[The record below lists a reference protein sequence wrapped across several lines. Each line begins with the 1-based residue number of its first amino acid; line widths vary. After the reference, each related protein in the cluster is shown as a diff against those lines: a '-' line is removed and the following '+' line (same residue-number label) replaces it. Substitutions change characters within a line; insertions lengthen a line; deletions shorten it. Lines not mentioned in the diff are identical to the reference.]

1 MKVIQILP
9 ELNSGGVERGT
20 LEIGDAL
27 VAEGHES
34 IVISNGGRQVEA
46 LEQSGSRHIALPVH
60 HKGFSAL
67 GLIRTLRKVFQEE
80 KPDIIHVRSRLPA
93 WIAWLAWRRMN
104 PQTRPHLVSTVHGS
118 YSVSFYSAIMTKG
131 ERVIAVSS
139 SIRDYIRQNYP
150 KTNPSLIRVI
160 PRGVKP
166 CGQDERLPDATWLA
180 TWKQQQPQLEDK
192 KVLLLP
198 GRITRWKGQED
209 FIHMMATLK
218 GQGRKVHGLL
228 AGETHAKKRAYMDE
242 LHVLAESLGVQDD
255 ITFLG
260 HRSDVRQ
267 IMQVSDL
274 VFSLSSPPE
283 AFGRVSLEAIAM
295 GVPVVGYDHG
305 GVAEQLAA
313 MYPRGRV
320 PVGDVKQ
327 LEKTVIDILDHPD
340 KPAAV
345 APQFTLEAMC
355 RSTLD
360 VYRELHSATPA

>member
-20 LEIGDAL
+20 LEIGAAL
-27 VAEGHES
+27 VAEGHQS

-46 LEQSGSRHIALPVH
+46 LEQAGSRHVPMAIH
-60 HKGFSAL
+60 HKGLPTL
-67 GLIRTLRKVFQEE
+67 GLIRPLRKLFEVE

-93 WIAWLAWRRMN
+93 WITWLAWRKMD
-104 PQTRPHLVSTVHGS
+104 PATRPHLVSTVHGS
-118 YSVSFYSAIMTKG
+118 YSVSWYSAIMTKG

-139 SIRDYIRQNYP
+139 SIRDYIHKNYP
-150 KTNPSLIRVI
+150 KTDPAIIRVI
-160 PRGVKP
+160 PRGVEP
-166 CGQDERLPDATWLA
+166 PGPDEIKPDADWLA
-180 TWKQQQPQLEDK
+180 TWQREQAQLEGK

-198 GRITRWKGQED
+198 GRITRWKGQEE
-209 FIHMMATLK
+209 FIRLVAYLSE
-218 GQGRKVHGLL
+218 QGLGIHGLL
-228 AGETHAKKRAYMDE
+228 AGETHFKKRDYMKE
-242 LHVLAESLGVQDD
+242 LHELVASLGIQDK

-283 AFGRVSLEAIAM
+283 AFGRVSLEAISM

-313 MYPRGRV
+313 MYPRGTV
-320 PVGDVKQ
+320 PVCDTDA
-327 LEKTVIDILDHPD
+327 LRKTTIDILEQPD
-340 KPAAV
+340 KPAPV
-345 APQFTLEAMC
+345 APQFTLDSMC
-355 RSTLD
+355 RSTLG
-360 VYRELHSATPA
+360 VYQELLSE

>member
-20 LEIGDAL
+20 LEIGAAL

-46 LEQSGSRHIALPVH
+46 LEKAGSRHIALPVH

-67 GLIRTLRKVFQEE
+67 GLIRPLRKLFREE
-80 KPDIIHVRSRLPA
+80 QPDIIHVRSRLPA
-93 WIAWLAWRRMN
+93 WITWLAWRRMD
-104 PQTRPHLVSTVHGS
+104 PATRPRLVSTVHGS

-139 SIRDYIRQNYP
+139 SIRDYIEKNYP
-150 KTNPSLIRVI
+150 KTDSSIIRVI
-160 PRGVKP
+160 PRGVQP
-166 CGQDERLPDATWLA
+166 AAFDEDAPDDEWL
-180 TWKQQQPQLEDK
+180 TRWKQEQPQLESN

-198 GRITRWKGQED
+198 GRITRWKGQEE
-209 FIHMMATLK
+209 FIRLIAHLRK
-218 GQGRKVHGLL
+218 EGREVHGLL
-228 AGETHAKKRAYMDE
+228 AGETHARKRAYMDE
-242 LHVLAESLGVQDD
+242 LRELTVSLGIEDD

-313 MYPRGRV
+313 MYPRGTV
-320 PVGDVKQ
+320 PVCDT
-327 LEKTVIDILDHPD
+327 EKLREVTADILDHPD
-340 KPAAV
+340 KPSAV
-345 APQFTLEAMC
+345 APQYTLDAMC
-355 RSTLD
+355 HSTIG
-360 VYRELHSATPA
+360 VYQELLPDKPA